1 MPKRTRYATETGRK
15 PSRVG
20 RLKAQQ
26 TAHRRAS
33 RNKSRNALVSVPRNK
48 MGFPQSMR
56 TSLRYCDSF
65 DIHPTSS
72 TPVVKTFRANGLYDP
87 DGSTGGHQP
96 RGFDQFCDVFK
107 KYTVKNAKI
116 SVVFTYEGYNHPVG
130 TDSTGNPLQQITAQA
145 SAQVPAVP
153 AVIGMVRPSV
163 QSSPASGN
171 IWLQQEIDKS
181 KWITFTPHS
190 GPASVSHRTGVVD
203 FFGKDFLVGAD
214 GYTGT
219 SGSDPTNQVYF
230 HIMTGL
236 QHNNYSVGPVQV
248 RANVTITYDVVW
260 TEPKPL
266 PAS

>member
-1 MPKRTRYATETGRK
+1 MVA
-15 PSRVG
+15 
-20 RLKAQQ
+20 
-26 TAHRRAS
+26 
-33 RNKSRNALVSVPRNK
+33 VPRNK

-72 TPVVKTFRANGLYDP
+72 TAVVKTFRANGMYDP
-87 DGSTGGHQP
+87 DVSSTGHQP
-96 RGFDQFCDVFK
+96 RGFDEFCDVYL

-130 TDSTGNPLQQITAQA
+130 GTSTGNPNQQIQA
-145 SAQVPAVP
+145 ISTEVPAVP
-153 AVIGMVRPSV
+153 AVIGLVRPSV
-163 QSSPASGN
+163 QASPASGN
-171 IWLQQEIDKS
+171 IFLQQEIDKS
-181 KWITFTPHS
+181 KWTTITPHG
-190 GPASVSHRTGVVD
+190 GPGMVAHNTGVID

-219 SGSDPTNQVYF
+219 SSTDPGNQVYF
-230 HIMTGL
+230 HVMTGL
-236 QHNNYSVGPVQV
+236 QHNNYSVGSVQV

>member
-1 MPKRTRYATETGRK
+1 
-15 PSRVG
+15 
-20 RLKAQQ
+20 
-26 TAHRRAS
+26 
-33 RNKSRNALVSVPRNK
+33 
-48 MGFPQSMR
+48 MGFPQSMQ

-65 DIHPTSS
+65 DIHPTSA
-72 TPVVKTFRANGLYDP
+72 TPVVKTFRANGMYDP

-130 TDSTGNPLQQITAQA
+130 TTSTGNPCQQITTTSQA
-145 SAQVPAVP
+145 VEAVP

-163 QSSPASGN
+163 QSAPASGS
-171 IWLQQEIDKS
+171 IYLQQEIDKS
-181 KWITFTPHS
+181 KWITITPHS
-190 GPASVSHRTGVVD
+190 GPGTVSHRTGVVD

-219 SGSDPTNQVYF
+219 SSTDPTNQVYF
-230 HIMTGL
+230 HILAGL
-236 QHNNYSVGPVQV
+236 QHNNYSVGAVQV

>member
-1 MPKRTRYATETGRK
+1 MPKRSRYSTESGPR

-48 MGFPQSMR
+48 MGFPQTMR

-72 TPVVKTFRANGLYDP
+72 TPAIKTFRANGLYDP
-87 DGSTGGHQP
+87 DFSTGGHQP

-107 KYTVKNAKI
+107 KYTVKGAKI
-116 SVVFTYEGYNHPVG
+116 SVVFSYEGYHHPVA
-130 TDSTGNPLQQITAQA
+130 TTSTGNPLQQITVTE
-145 SAQVPAVP
+145 SNVPSVPAV
-153 AVIGMVRPSV
+153 VGLVRPSV
-163 QSSPASGN
+163 EATPATGN

-181 KWITFTPHS
+181 KWITMSPQS
-190 GPASVSHRTGVVD
+190 GPGAVSHRTGVVD

-219 SGSDPTNQVYF
+219 SSSDPTNQVYF

-236 QHNNYSVGPVQV
+236 QHDNYSIGAVQV

>member
-1 MPKRTRYATETGRK
+1 M
-15 PSRVG
+15 SRLL
-20 RLKAQQ
+20 RFQ
-26 TAHRRAS
+26 TADPGGLAARLCRIT
-33 RNKSRNALVSVPRNK
+33 
-48 MGFPQSMR
+48 R
-56 TSLRYCDSF
+56 T
-65 DIHPTSS
+65 
-72 TPVVKTFRANGLYDP
+72 
-87 DGSTGGHQP
+87 
-96 RGFDQFCDVFK
+96 
-107 KYTVKNAKI
+107 
-116 SVVFTYEGYNHPVG
+116 
-130 TDSTGNPLQQITAQA
+130 
-145 SAQVPAVP
+145 
-153 AVIGMVRPSV
+153 
-163 QSSPASGN
+163 
-171 IWLQQEIDKS
+171 LQQEIDKS